1 MDSNWF
7 KNLFVNEA
15 KPALS
20 RHSGSGSSS
29 DSDDGAYI
37 LVDENG
43 NEIPAVLVSEET
55 VFDATAND
63 IRLGKTAVTDN
74 GVTVGTKDIPPH
86 YTSEGIEVVTAGS
99 EMVIKTLTVGDR
111 YDFTKFQAIVCPY
124 TSSIAASVAAEN
136 VVIDEKVY
144 AVKSSEVLA
153 TVTKNPTNKTISLG
167 IKNTGNV
174 PCLIRYITYKEE
186 N

>member
-7 KNLFVNEA
+7 QEMFIDEA
-15 KPALS
+15 KPALN
-20 RHSGSGSSS
+20 RHSGSGGPN
-29 DSDDGAYI
+29 SDDEAYI

-74 GVTVGTKDIPPH
+74 GVTVGTKDIPPY
-86 YTSEGIEVVTAGS
+86 YTSEGIQVVMTGS
-99 EMVIKTLTVGDR
+99 EMVITQLTDGDR

-124 TSSIAASVAAEN
+124 TSSIAASVAADK

-144 AVKSSEVLA
+144 TTQSAEVLA
-153 TVTKNPTNKTISLG
+153 TVTKNSDNKTVSLG
-167 IKNTGNV
+167 ISNTGTV

-186 N
+186 L